1 MPLLI
6 VQSSAETVRS
16 SMSGGSRARRE
27 RLCLLCPYVFR
38 ATSSSPS
45 SSRPPT
51 RKPAAVTGCEPPLTR
66 ESMMPTYTAME
77 MMICCAARALEDGRT
92 VAVGTGVPCAAAM
105 LAQRTHAPRLT
116 IVFEAGGIAPQ
127 LPTMPISVGDSRT
140 FYRAVMATSM
150 ADVME
155 TCQRGMIDYTF
166 LGGAQI
172 DAHGN
177 LNSTMIGSDHS
188 RPHVRLPGSGGAN
201 DLASLCWRILV
212 VTNHDRRRFVEKV
225 DFLTTPGY
233 LKGPG
238 AREAAG
244 LPAGTGP
251 YRVITD
257 LAVMGYDEVTKRMQ
271 VRSLHPG
278 ITLDQVRAATG
289 FELGRLD
296 TLTIT
301 PPPTD
306 EELRIL
312 HEEVDPHRY
321 VLGRG

>member
-1 MPLLI
+1 MP
-6 VQSSAETVRS
+6 A
-16 SMSGGSRARRE
+16 
-27 RLCLLCPYVFR
+27 YN
-38 ATSSSPS
+38 
-45 SSRPPT
+45 
-51 RKPAAVTGCEPPLTR
+51 
-66 ESMMPTYTAME
+66 AME
-77 MMICCAARALEDGRT
+77 LMICCAARALEDGRT

-116 IVFEAGGIAPQ
+116 ILFEAGGVAPQ

-140 FYRAVMATSM
+140 FYRACMATSM

-172 DAHGN
+172 DAYGN
-177 LNSTMIGSDHS
+177 LNSTLIGSDYAK
-188 RPHVRLPGSGGAN
+188 PKVRFPGSGGAN

-212 VTNHDRRRFVEKV
+212 VTNHDRRRFVEKL

-233 LKGPG
+233 LTGPG

-257 LAVMGYDEVTKRMQ
+257 LAVMGYDRATKRMQ
-271 VRSLHPG
+271 VLSLHPG
-278 ITLDQVRAATG
+278 VTLDQVRAATG
-289 FELGRLD
+289 FALGVAEPLGV
-296 TLTIT
+296 TE
-301 PPPTD
+301 PPGAA
-306 EELRIL
+306 ELRIL
-312 HEEVDPHRY
+312 REEVDPHRY
-321 VLGRG
+321 VIGRC